1 MDRGKYDGDANT
13 WSPSGRLY
21 QIEYSLEA
29 VKQGGCTLGLRGKD
43 HVVLCGL
50 KRAPDKLAS
59 PSKKIFRVDD
69 HIATGICGLTADGR
83 SLVQYMRGECLN
95 HKYAYDS
102 PMVTGRLVGQLGEKA
117 HHQSLRVR
125 AYGVGLL
132 VGGYDADGPH
142 LYDFVPVGRT
152 YEYEA
157 YAIGARQQASKTYLE
172 KNFDTFKSCTMEEL
186 ITHAVKAIK
195 PSLGDDVEL
204 TSDILSVVVIGKGQ
218 PCKELTEAENEQYI
232 QKVKDADTSGD
243 VDMGEA

>member
-1 MDRGKYDGDANT
+1 MDRAKYDGDANT

-29 VKQGGCTLGLRGKD
+29 VKQGSCTLGLRSKT

-50 KRAPDKLAS
+50 KRSPDKLAS

-69 HIATGICGLTADGR
+69 HMATAICGLTSDGR
-83 SLVQYMRGECLN
+83 SLVEYMRGECLN
-95 HKYAYDS
+95 HKYAFDA
-102 PMVTGRLVGQLGEKA
+102 PMVTGRLVAQLGEKA
-117 HHQSLRVR
+117 HHQSLRIR

-132 VGGYDADGPH
+132 VGGLDADGPH

-157 YAIGARQQASKTYLE
+157 YAIGQRQQASKTYLE
-172 KNFDTFKSCTMEEL
+172 KNFDSFKDCTMEEL

-195 PSLGDDVEL
+195 PALLEDEEMTCDK
-204 TSDILSVVVIGKGQ
+204 LSVVVIGKDCL
-218 PCKELTEAENEQYI
+218 CKELTEAENQKYI
-232 QKVKDADTSGD
+232 EKVKEADTSGD
-243 VDMGEA
+243 AEMAEA